1 MTPHLPNEAMVS
13 RARTLAGD
21 ARVCG
26 SRGDPQAALELFD
39 RALAL
44 LESDPPEPL
53 LADVLRWKGTIHRDR
68 GETYAAQQLY
78 ERSLEVAA
86 ACGSESARGHALN
99 CLGIIDQ
106 RRGDLELF
114 GNRQGLTG
122 EKTRNERCRRGEE
135 ERGQKGMA

>member
-1 MTPHLPNEAMVS
+1 MTPHLTNQAMLA
-13 RARTLAGD
+13 RARALSDD
-21 ARVCG
+21 ARACG

-44 LESDPPEPL
+44 LDSDPPEAL

-78 ERSLEVAA
+78 ERSLEVATS
-86 ACGSESARGHALN
+86 CGHERARGHALN

-106 RRGDLELF
+106 RRGDLE
-114 GNRQGLTG
+114 RAT
-122 EKTRNERCRRGEE
+122 ERYDEAAAC
-135 ERGQKGMA
+135 A